1 VLVRSNSRVEVSFLH
16 GVSELADFVVAAR
29 DAIAAN
35 FHQFTHCSCVAR
47 DVVGSYVAADVTA
60 LHRASERYGTMA
72 VSASSARR
80 LRLRKTRR
88 LYRRSRIDTDA
99 KIGHGHGPA
108 FTLVGGVA

>member
-1 VLVRSNSRVEVSFLH
+1 MTRLPPIFTNLHTALASLV
-16 GVSELADFVVAAR
+16 
-29 DAIAAN
+29 
-35 FHQFTHCSCVAR
+35 T
-47 DVVGSYVAADVTA
+47 SYVAADVTA
-60 LHRASERYGTMA
+60 LHRPSERYGTMA